1 MAKKQLFNSNNITA
15 GDIKRRHPRYMTCDT
30 DKQYAQLA
38 SDIYDLIHPELGFA
52 TDREIRNAC
61 ISLALYFE
69 DLHSGTRVFETF
81 THIYKKMY
89 GSYLPFYASKDAD
102 SSGASLDA
110 MRFMLWHSL
119 CAEREQR
126 ILNPTNDGMTEIA
139 KKLLG
144 LWESKKSTIQ
154 PNEELADYIFAEET
168 QEDADHV
175 KLVLIW
181 LSRYCCLGRWHT
193 NTQPDEDPN
202 LRTLFQSADKDT
214 LLYAGE
220 CFSLFDKPV
229 WPLSLMPQHIYA
241 EMIRLDMDDPDDELA
256 DAIDHM
262 EWKPFAIYQVV
273 DTDGQRVRLKDFNG
287 DTFSVSQSDFMGN
300 VRQLARQNT
309 HLAGAFIC
317 LSGVWRLN
325 GPSLWSSPTKKQ
337 QESYLEKRKQE
348 YSIQHDYVGQYD
360 SFIAK
365 HGGERL
371 YFFRDAEDY
380 MQWMETELG
389 LQRTKLPVPDDYLT
403 QPLASFFE
411 DNGAICQCFDA
422 KAIRHPGNPYY
433 DKAFAGE
440 HGMAFVSGDAC
451 SPGMLFHLLKHDLL
465 PDAMFNDFRGREH
478 GRLLMQDNI
487 EFVARC
493 LGRNF
498 ESSEV
503 VRPRTYQL
511 DTSNEESVMEK
522 YMNKMSYEKFVDMLD
537 AEEIIVSRSRKEWEV
552 LMADNVTTVIRDV
565 EKDKEFEIS
574 TRDLY
579 EAFLAL
585 DKNDIQIATVAKYVG
600 KQNAPAASALLYAT
614 VGQGQGFNNLRKVVN
629 EAVERGGLEELER
642 LIRAN
647 FEKNG

>member
-110 MRFMLWHSL
+110 MRFMIWHSL

-126 ILNPTNDGMTEIA
+126 VLNPTNDGMTEIA
-139 KKLLG
+139 RKLLG

-154 PNEELADYIFAEET
+154 PNEDLADYIFAEET

-181 LSRYCCLGRWHT
+181 LSRHCCLGRWHT

-202 LRTLFQSADKDT
+202 LRTLFQSADKDMR
-214 LLYAGE
+214 LYAGE

-256 DAIDHM
+256 EAIDHM

-273 DTDGQRVRLKDFNG
+273 DTDGQRVRLKDFRG
-287 DTFSVSQSDFMGN
+287 ETFSIRQSDFMGN

-325 GPSLWSSPTKKQ
+325 GPCLWSSPTKKQ
-337 QESYLEKRKQE
+337 QESYLEKRRQE

-360 SFIAK
+360 NFIAK

-380 MQWMETELG
+380 MQWMEKELG
-389 LQRTKLPVPDDYLT
+389 LATRRIICNGWRRSWDFSVQRYL
-403 QPLASFFE
+403 
-411 DNGAICQCFDA
+411 CQMT
-422 KAIRHPGNPYY
+422 I
-433 DKAFAGE
+433 
-440 HGMAFVSGDAC
+440 
-451 SPGMLFHLLKHDLL
+451 
-465 PDAMFNDFRGREH
+465 
-478 GRLLMQDNI
+478 
-487 EFVARC
+487 
-493 LGRNF
+493 
-498 ESSEV
+498 
-503 VRPRTYQL
+503 
-511 DTSNEESVMEK
+511 
-522 YMNKMSYEKFVDMLD
+522 
-537 AEEIIVSRSRKEWEV
+537 
-552 LMADNVTTVIRDV
+552 
-565 EKDKEFEIS
+565 
-574 TRDLY
+574 
-579 EAFLAL
+579 
-585 DKNDIQIATVAKYVG
+585 
-600 KQNAPAASALLYAT
+600 
-614 VGQGQGFNNLRKVVN
+614 
-629 EAVERGGLEELER
+629 
-642 LIRAN
+642 
-647 FEKNG
+647 

>member
-1 MAKKQLFNSNNITA
+1 MAKKQLLNSNNITA

-38 SDIYDLIHPELGFA
+38 SDIYDLIHQELGFA

-89 GSYLPFYASKDAD
+89 GSYLPFYASKDAE

-193 NTQPDEDPN
+193 NTQPEEDPN

-337 QESYLEKRKQE
+337 QESYLEKRRQE

-503 VRPRTYQL
+503 VRPRTHQL

-565 EKDKEFEIS
+565 EKDKEYEMP

>member
-1 MAKKQLFNSNNITA
+1 MAKKQLLNNNNITA
-15 GDIKRRHPRYMTCDT
+15 GDIKRRHPKYMTCDT

-154 PNEELADYIFAEET
+154 PNEELVDYIFAEET

-193 NTQPDEDPN
+193 NTQPEEDPN
-202 LRTLFQSADKDT
+202 LRNLFQSADKDT

-325 GPSLWSSPTKKQ
+325 GPCLWSSPTKKQ
-337 QESYLEKRKQE
+337 QESYLEKRRQE

-403 QPLASFFE
+403 QPLTSFFE
-411 DNGAICQCFDA
+411 DNGTICQCFDA
-422 KAIRHPGNPYY
+422 KAIRHSGNPYY

>member
-1 MAKKQLFNSNNITA
+1 
-15 GDIKRRHPRYMTCDT
+15 
-30 DKQYAQLA
+30 
-38 SDIYDLIHPELGFA
+38 
-52 TDREIRNAC
+52 
-61 ISLALYFE
+61 
-69 DLHSGTRVFETF
+69 
-81 THIYKKMY
+81 
-89 GSYLPFYASKDAD
+89 
-102 SSGASLDA
+102 
-110 MRFMLWHSL
+110 
-119 CAEREQR
+119 
-126 ILNPTNDGMTEIA
+126 
-139 KKLLG
+139 
-144 LWESKKSTIQ
+144 
-154 PNEELADYIFAEET
+154 
-168 QEDADHV
+168 
-175 KLVLIW
+175 
-181 LSRYCCLGRWHT
+181 
-193 NTQPDEDPN
+193 
-202 LRTLFQSADKDT
+202 
-214 LLYAGE
+214 
-220 CFSLFDKPV
+220 
-229 WPLSLMPQHIYA
+229 MPQHIYA

-256 DAIDHM
+256 EAIDHV

-273 DTDGQRVRLKDFNG
+273 DTDGQRVRLKDFRG
-287 DTFSVSQSDFMGN
+287 ETFSIRQSDFMGN

-325 GPSLWSSPTKKQ
+325 GPCLWSSPTKKQ
-337 QESYLEKRKQE
+337 QESYLEKQRQE

-360 SFIAK
+360 NFIAK

-411 DNGAICQCFDA
+411 DNGTICQCFDA

-493 LGRNF
+493 LARNF

>member
-1 MAKKQLFNSNNITA
+1 MAKKQLLNSNNITA

-89 GSYLPFYASKDAD
+89 GSYLPFYASKDAE

-193 NTQPDEDPN
+193 NTQPEEDPN
-202 LRTLFQSADKDT
+202 LRNLFQSADKDT

>member
-1 MAKKQLFNSNNITA
+1 MAKKQLLNSNNITA
-15 GDIKRRHPRYMTCDT
+15 GDIKRRHPKYMTCDT

-565 EKDKEFEIS
+565 EKDKEYEMP